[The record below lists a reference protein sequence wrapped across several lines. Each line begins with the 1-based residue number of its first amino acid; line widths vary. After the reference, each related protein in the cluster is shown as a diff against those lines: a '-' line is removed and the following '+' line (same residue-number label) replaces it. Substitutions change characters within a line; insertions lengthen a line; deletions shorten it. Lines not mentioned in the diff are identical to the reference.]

1 MNKTK
6 LTTFIVA
13 ALVVFSTVNNSFSQ
27 MFWNNAGKFDSTAV
41 LSFQHSP
48 PIDLTGS
55 FTIEAWLCPSDTA
68 TPGGTYDKQRQVVYK
83 DRYNVTLLNGKPRL
97 FLNGNPILTF
107 KTGIAPNKWNHIAFT
122 KNTSTNTVSAYLNG
136 VLDTARSSAVNPSSS
151 PEDLYIGSNP
161 LINTVQSNFK
171 GCIDEVRIWD
181 KSLSAT
187 EIATYFRS
195 SLGVKTGI
203 YEGMVFSLTFQA
215 NESVAATP
223 YPYDMSGNDVPTVV
237 AMALQNLDQESR
249 PQTTISFNEALEL
262 DGSGDYVAANHVSEF
277 NSSAWL
283 TLEAWIYPRSTLSS
297 RIIHKGPANL
307 SGVAYAIGTT
317 VAGKLFGTINNI
329 TVTDTSSIALNE
341 WTHVAFQYKSNG
353 TYKFLV
359 NGHVTNSGTIAS
371 GQIASNSDSL
381 YVGGTSVGGHF
392 DGFIDEA
399 RIEGFL
405 KTEHEIQREMY
416 ISKDKS
422 KERSLANDIAY
433 NFDGLQRAST
443 SDGSPLRF
451 RNNARFSHPSTI
463 SNQPVSPAL
472 RLDDQNFMK
481 GFYVKQSDRLIPAG
495 GTSGLMIE
503 DSLYIDLDQ
512 NMTDVNFFI
521 ATNHTFSNDLEI
533 DLVSPQDYEAFV
545 CFDAG
550 QLGANDNII
559 TIFDDEADSALVSGA
574 YTNFGPVIKG
584 QVNLNSIFSANSSKG
599 YWKLRINDDNSGNTG
614 RLYAWGVQINNMSSK
629 TSTLSTNCLIQGMYD
644 PATNNMI
651 RDTMRIYLR
660 NAASPYSVKDSDK
673 VYVGILGGATGEFN
687 NTDTGKYYLQFKH
700 RNALETWS
708 AVTIG
713 FDAFTQQCTY
723 EFKAD
728 ISNAY
733 GSNMVQVDNA
743 PVRFAF
749 YSGDVNQDETIDA
762 SDMSL
767 IDNDAIN
774 FAGGYIPTDLTGDS
788 FVDGTDF
795 SIADNNAYNFV
806 SIIRP

>member
-1 MNKTK
+1 
-6 LTTFIVA
+6 
-13 ALVVFSTVNNSFSQ
+13 
-27 MFWNNAGKFDSTAV
+27 
-41 LSFQHSP
+41 
-48 PIDLTGS
+48 
-55 FTIEAWLCPSDTA
+55 
-68 TPGGTYDKQRQVVYK
+68 
-83 DRYNVTLLNGKPRL
+83 
-97 FLNGNPILTF
+97 
-107 KTGIAPNKWNHIAFT
+107 
-122 KNTSTNTVSAYLNG
+122 
-136 VLDTARSSAVNPSSS
+136 
-151 PEDLYIGSNP
+151 
-161 LINTVQSNFK
+161 
-171 GCIDEVRIWD
+171 
-181 KSLSAT
+181 
-187 EIATYFRS
+187 
-195 SLGVKTGI
+195 
-203 YEGMVFSLTFQA
+203 
-215 NESVAATP
+215 
-223 YPYDMSGNDVPTVV
+223 
-237 AMALQNLDQESR
+237 
-249 PQTTISFNEALEL
+249 
-262 DGSGDYVAANHVSEF
+262 
-277 NSSAWL
+277 
-283 TLEAWIYPRSTLSS
+283 
-297 RIIHKGPANL
+297 
-307 SGVAYAIGTT
+307 
-317 VAGKLFGTINNI
+317 
-329 TVTDTSSIALNE
+329 
-341 WTHVAFQYKSNG
+341 
-353 TYKFLV
+353 
-359 NGHVTNSGTIAS
+359 
-371 GQIASNSDSL
+371 
-381 YVGGTSVGGHF
+381 
-392 DGFIDEA
+392 
-399 RIEGFL
+399 
-405 KTEHEIQREMY
+405 
-416 ISKDKS
+416 
-422 KERSLANDIAY
+422 
-433 NFDGLQRAST
+433 
-443 SDGSPLRF
+443 
-451 RNNARFSHPSTI
+451 
-463 SNQPVSPAL
+463 
-472 RLDDQNFMK
+472 MK

-584 QVNLNSIFSANSSKG
+584 QVDLNSIFSANSSKG

-713 FDAFTQQCTY
+713 FDAFTQQYTY

-762 SDMSL
+762 SDLSL

-788 FVDGTDF
+788 FVDATDF